1 MYKAHCGCSL
11 VTGNFYVTFYS
22 LFCEGDVTEDL
33 DIRHVINL
41 PYLTEF
47 FHFDIIAKLESDTL
61 LNKSVSA
68 MLPELPI
75 ASAAYEHELQLQ
87 QDASF
92 DLEVA
97 INQSKSDK
105 TMY

>member
-1 MYKAHCGCSL
+1 
-11 VTGNFYVTFYS
+11 
-22 LFCEGDVTEDL
+22 
-33 DIRHVINL
+33 
-41 PYLTEF
+41 
-47 FHFDIIAKLESDTL
+47 
-61 LNKSVSA
+61 
-68 MLPELPI
+68 LPELPI